1 MTPVRFGLN
10 DKEYKYAR
18 QLALQAAHG
27 TWINPYGD
35 DAPLIDRSAKL
46 LSGGNA
52 DAAAE
57 RELLTTLLKLAC
69 YSPEHEWE
77 APTLTGK
84 PTTFAI
90 QTLEKITAFNA

>member
-1 MTPVRFGLN
+1 MIPVRFGLN

-18 QLALQAAHG
+18 QLAYQAAHG

-35 DAPLIDRSAKL
+35 EAPLIDRCAMLLAK
-46 LSGGNA
+46 GNSDA
-52 DAAAE
+52 DAE
-57 RELLTTLLKLAC
+57 RVLLTELLKLAA

-77 APTLTGK
+77 APALTGK

>member
-18 QLALQAAHG
+18 QLAFHAAYG
-27 TWINPYGD
+27 AWVSPYGNE
-35 DAPLIDRSAKL
+35 AELVDRSDKL

-57 RELLTTLLKLAC
+57 RALLIELLKLAC
-69 YSPEHEWE
+69 YSSEHEWE
-77 APTLTGK
+77 APVLTGR
-84 PTTFAI
+84 PTAFAI

>member
-57 RELLTTLLKLAC
+57 RELLITLLKLAC

-84 PTTFAI
+84 PTTFAL